1 MAKRQATSHFVWTT
15 KKVRE
20 ESERDSE
27 FQSRETDSSEDEAGS
42 EKELDLHLQT
52 VQQNAVLVLKSL
64 KKHGFG
70 STNT

>member
-1 MAKRQATSHFVWTT
+1 MWTT
-15 KKVRE
+15 KKVRVKE
-20 ESERDSE
+20 TLE